1 MCMEENYDGEWEI
14 VDMGKEKIILMV
26 GLVFKYLMLQMTV
39 F

>member
-1 MCMEENYDGEWEI
+1 MDEDYGGEREI
-14 VDMGKEKIILMV
+14 SDMGKEKIILMV